1 MNSVARFSNGALVN
15 APGTVNIIGN
25 YKNPAW
31 TLTRQFNTCYEN
43 TAGVVQNTV
52 TNSSGIITSTGC
64 DGTSSTPAFV
74 QRLGYTSQSNSPV
87 LNIRQQL
94 HPLVDMSLF
103 KQFIVREGVSFE
115 IRGEFYNILNTPEW
129 GGPSTSL
136 GAQNAGSSASSYS
149 TTNPLGIFTQANDAR
164 IGELTAR
171 INF

>member
-1 MNSVARFSNGALVN
+1 MVNSTTGL
-15 APGTVNIIGN
+15 
-25 YKNPAW
+25 
-31 TLTRQFNTCYEN
+31 
-43 TAGVVQNTV
+43 
-52 TNSSGIITSTGC
+52 ITSTGC
-64 DGTSSTPAFV
+64 DALSSTPAFQ
-74 QRLGYTSQSNSPV
+74 QRLALHLPDEQPGAE
-87 LNIRQQL
+87 LRQQL
-94 HPLVDMSLF
+94 HPLVDASLF

-136 GAQNAGSSASSYS
+136 GAQNAGSSASGYT